1 MSFGIFKIFQIFGV
15 VSTWATQA
23 LADGK
28 VTLAE
33 AVDLVTQLCAILGV
47 TPELE
52 IPGSEPTEEE
62 VISKASTVTPDTSKE
77 TDPTS
82 EDRAPPGE
90 ATAPGAKLDI

>member
-1 MSFGIFKIFQIFGV
+1 MSFGIFQIFQIFGI
-15 VSTWATQA
+15 VSTWATKA

-47 TPELE
+47 IPELE

-62 VISKASTVTPDTSKE
+62 VSLETSIEPGETSKE

>member
-1 MSFGIFKIFQIFGV
+1 MSFGLFKIFQIFGI
-15 VSTWATQA
+15 VSSWATQA

-28 VTLAE
+28 VTLVE

-62 VISKASTVTPDTSKE
+62 VINKTSIEPGETSEE
-77 TDPTS
+77 TDVVS
-82 EDRAPPGE
+82 GDRAPPGQE
-90 ATAPGAKLDI
+90 RTAYERDD

>member
-1 MSFGIFKIFQIFGV
+1 MSFGIFKIFQIFGI

-28 VTLAE
+28 VTLIE

-52 IPGSEPTEEE
+52 IPGSEPAGEE
-62 VISKASTVTPDTSKE
+62 VIQQASLDLEDTSKE
-77 TDPTS
+77 TDPTAG
-82 EDRAPPGE
+82 DRAPPDNDLPKDE
-90 ATAPGAKLDI
+90 RDD

>member
-1 MSFGIFKIFQIFGV
+1 MSFGIFKIFQIFGI
-15 VSTWATQA
+15 VSSLATQA
-23 LADGK
+23 LTDGK

-62 VISKASTVTPDTSKE
+62 VNPDTSNVSPDTSKE
-77 TDPTS
+77 TDVVS
-82 EDRAPPGE
+82 GDRAPPGSE
-90 ATAPGAKLDI
+90 RTEYPRDD

>member
-1 MSFGIFKIFQIFGV
+1 MKFGIFQIFQIFGI
-15 VSTWATQA
+15 VSSWATQA
-23 LADGK
+23 LEDGK

-47 TPELE
+47 VPELDV
-52 IPGSEPTEEE
+52 PALTPTGEE
-62 VISKASTVTPDTSKE
+62 VIGETSNVSPETSKE

-90 ATAPGAKLDI
+90 ERTAYPRDD